1 MAENGDAKN
10 GHTENGDGA
19 VSAVKVVPIQA
30 SCGADIVGFDFEHLY
45 PSQVE
50 TVKKAWRDYG
60 VLRFRG
66 YNITTQQHV
75 NFSNLFGRSVPVKG
89 SAVGHPDQPE
99 ITVISNVKVD
109 GKSIGVLGSV
119 DLEWHSDS
127 WYFDEPP
134 CGQVLHA
141 KKIPSKGGDTFWVN
155 MYAVYDA
162 LPESTRKIIEGR
174 LIHFDIVYDGYGRL
188 RPGQEKPESD
198 DFRLW
203 KAVRHPIVRTNPES
217 GKKAIYVGYLNAARN
232 WIVGLP
238 LDQST
243 KVLNEIYSY
252 IEKPEFVFRQ
262 VWQPEDII
270 MWDNRCTM
278 HRRDG
283 WDGTEERLMHRTGTG
298 TEVPIYV
305 C

>member
-1 MAENGDAKN
+1 MVQDGDS
-10 GHTENGDGA
+10 T
-19 VSAVKVVPIQA
+19 VSVVPIQG
-30 SCGADIVGFDFEHLY
+30 SCGADIIGFDFEHLH
-45 PSQVE
+45 PGQVE
-50 TVKKAWRDYG
+50 TVRQAWRDYG

-75 NFSNLFGRSVPVKG
+75 NFSNLFGHHVPVKG
-89 SAVGHPDQPE
+89 SSIGHEEQEE

-109 GKSIGVLGSV
+109 GKPIGTLGNV

-127 WYFDEPP
+127 WYFEKPP
-134 CGQVLHA
+134 CGQILHA
-141 KKIPSKGGDTFWVN
+141 IQLPRVGGNTYWVN

-174 LIHFDIVYDGYGRL
+174 LIQFDIVYDAYDRL

-203 KAVRHPIVRTNPES
+203 KHVRHPIVRTNPYS
-217 GKKAIYVGYLNAARN
+217 GKKAVYVGYLNAERN

-238 LDQST
+238 LEKST
-243 KVLNEIYSY
+243 AILNEIYGY
-252 IEKPEFVFRQ
+252 INSGDYVFKQ
-262 VWQPEDII
+262 QWQPHDII

-283 WDGTEERLMHRTGTG
+283 WEGNDARVMHRTGTG
-298 TEVPIYV
+298 MEKPIYV
-305 C
+305 Y